1 MSLDWSDRDL
11 LEWAQRTLPEFLLI
25 CMQDPDDRNQSIAST
40 PWSEYELSIAE
51 VQLEGE
57 VNLIGRKNEP
67 MLQFDLDLGMRVD
80 VEKKVVGR
88 PKNDETDYWPGIVQ
102 IVHFDNEN
110 PRPALIT
117 RLEELPEETAQEV
130 GWYLQEGMGSR
141 LIWHGLARWRAY
153 AAQKWLKQNLV
164 HIEDPRANPETPPAF
179 PPFLHAARKRYEE
192 EIRQILLGPDD
203 EDEDNASENLQNN
216 LLGSQLSFQEMDLVG
231 LSHGHLMSRRILSE
245 AEGHPGFVSPP
256 VSDDEDDFDPTAPYE
271 FVEGTYERK
280 RKGAPQSMKKFGRYP
295 FMPSML
301 AGLGGPAKDWLP
313 PKEHAIGHPEWFQ
326 GQGHLSSLAP
336 SSLSQPSR
344 LLTNG
349 VTHLDTILEKARKR
363 REEFEASSTNK
374 LISMKAADL
383 CAAIENGDVMK
394 TFAKLDEKTASCPHP
409 DTGRCAAHYCIA
421 RGSHELL
428 RMVLEARAD
437 PDARDS
443 FGQTP
448 LMMAAKQGD
457 QEAAQVL
464 LDAGADAAATDSLG
478 RAASEMVKVV
488 QKSEEE
494 EHNPLKNWREKM
506 AGQPLPEDPAKKSR
520 DLKVLI
526 DSKERPK
533 KFGLSLLTA
542 LAQRDV
548 RTAEAAMEAGADM
561 KLVDDKGD
569 TAIILIVKGKWK
581 DTQGLQV
588 RLLQKAIKA
597 GADVN
602 FQNCQ
607 GNSALHFASHRGD
620 LDVIEALL
628 SLKAN
633 AKLVNAEGN
642 TALMYAAHGGYE
654 EICTALLEAAAPVTV
669 ANRAGLTAETMAE
682 RKGFKTCAAL
692 IHAYELAPKEAQA
705 KVQPKKKESGFDFSK
720 WDSLEREM
728 RADEEEENNTRLRE
742 NNAAVRRPTP
752 KFEDLG
758 PEAFGLPADTP
769 WPPDATLRK
778 KGPFDYGHWDKIVED
793 VERQEKVL
801 ERYEKLQK
809 DPKYEYRDG
818 QKMQVIY

>member
-1 MSLDWSDRDL
+1 
-11 LEWAQRTLPEFLLI
+11 
-25 CMQDPDDRNQSIAST
+25 MQDPDDRNQSIAST

-705 KVQPKKKESGFDFSK
+705 KVQPKKKEKSKPLAFDYSK

>member
-1 MSLDWSDRDL
+1 M
-11 LEWAQRTLPEFLLI
+11 
-25 CMQDPDDRNQSIAST
+25 CMQDPNDGKRSIAST

-57 VNLIGRKNEP
+57 VNLIGRKREP

-110 PRPALIT
+110 QRPALIT
-117 RLEELPEETAQEV
+117 RLEELPEDIAQEV

-141 LIWHGLARWRAY
+141 FIWHGLARWQAY
-153 AAQKWLKQNLV
+153 AAQKWLKQAPA
-164 HIEDPRANPETPPAF
+164 HIEDPRSNPEAPPAF
-179 PPFLHAARKRYEE
+179 PPFLRAARKRYED
-192 EIRQILLGPDD
+192 EIRQILLGSDD
-203 EDEDNASENLQNN
+203 EEESEQEQLPT
-216 LLGSQLSFQEMDLVG
+216 SQLRFQDLGMVG
-231 LSHGHLMSRRILSE
+231 SANAANLMSRRILSE
-245 AEGHPGFVSPP
+245 ADGHPGYASPP
-256 VSDDEDDFDPTAPYE
+256 ISDDEDDFDPTAPYE
-271 FVEGTYERK
+271 FVEGTFERK
-280 RKGAPQSMKKFGRYP
+280 RKGAPQNMKKFGRYP

-326 GQGHLSSLAP
+326 NQGHLTGLAP
-336 SSLSQPSR
+336 SSISQPSR
-344 LLTNG
+344 LLSNG

-363 REEFEASSTNK
+363 REEFEASSVNK
-374 LISMKAADL
+374 LISIKAADL

-394 TFAKLDEKTASCPHP
+394 AFAKLDDKTASCPHP

-437 PDARDS
+437 PDTRDS

-478 RAASEMVKVV
+478 RAASDMIKVV
-488 QKSEEE
+488 EKPDE

-506 AGQPLPEDPAKKSR
+506 AGQPLPEDPAKKNR
-520 DLKVLI
+520 DLKELI

-533 KFGLSLLTA
+533 KFGLSLLSA

-569 TAIILIVKGKWK
+569 TAVILIVKGKWK

-588 RLLQKAIKA
+588 RLLRKAMKA

-602 FQNCQ
+602 FQNYQ

-620 LDVIEALL
+620 LDVVEVLL
-628 SLKAN
+628 SLKASP
-633 AKLVNAEGN
+633 KLVNAEGN

-654 EICTALLEAAAPVTV
+654 EICTALLEAAAPVAVT
-669 ANRAGLTAETMAE
+669 NRAGLTAETMAD
-682 RKGFKTCAAL
+682 RRNFKTCAAL
-692 IHAYELAPKEAQA
+692 IHAYELAPKQA
-705 KVQPKKKESGFDFSK
+705 NHIKVQPKKKKEKPLAFDYSK

-728 RADEEEENNTRLRE
+728 RADEEEENNTRVRE
-742 NNAAVRRPTP
+742 ANAAVRRPMP

-769 WPPDATLRK
+769 WPPDASLRK

-793 VERQEKVL
+793 VERQERVL